1 MARKLIDI
9 MSATADELAE
19 IEGIDS
25 GMVFTIVEIRT
36 QNHFIDLHTVSRI
49 TGMRRKGAIYRA
61 NPSRCVEVHAP

>member
-1 MARKLIDI
+1 

-25 GMVFTIVEIRT
+25 GMAFTIVEIIS

-49 TGMRRKGAIYRA
+49 TGMRRKALK
-61 NPSRCVEVHAP
+61 PQHSLLHLLFFLEHWLSVH